1 MLIARFL
8 FRDKIRFGV
17 LEGKTFHLLDN
28 HIFEEVIYTGEA
40 AGYEDVKLL
49 TPVDPGVVIGLGRN
63 YLGHIKEM
71 AMDPP
76 DRPAVFFKPGR
87 SVIGHQDAIVIPG
100 WATRVDYEGELGV
113 IIGKKMN
120 SVSEQAA
127 PDYVFGYT
135 CFNDV
140 TERDIGNTGLIN
152 QDVSKCCDTFGP
164 CGPWIS
170 TDVDPENAVI
180 RTYLNGRGV
189 QEDNTGNTVFSV
201 SKVLSF
207 LSTFMTLMPGDLVVT
222 GTPGGIG
229 PLSPG
234 DTVEVEVDGIG
245 RLSNPV
251 SVKSPLI
258 K

>member
-8 FRDKIRFGV
+8 FRDRIRYGV
-17 LEGKTFHLLDN
+17 LEGKTFHLLDD
-28 HIFEEVIYTGEA
+28 HIYKEIKFTGEHA
-40 AGYEDVKLL
+40 VYDDVRLL
-49 TPVDPGVVIGLGRN
+49 APVDPGMVIGLGRN
-63 YLGHIKEM
+63 YIGHIKEM
-71 AMDPP
+71 GMDPP

-87 SVIGHQDAIVIPG
+87 SVIGPRDAVVIPD

-113 IIGKKMN
+113 VVGKKMRY
-120 SVSEQAA
+120 VPEQSAS
-127 PDYVFGYT
+127 DYVFGYT

-140 TERDIGNTGLIN
+140 TERDIGSTGLIN

-170 TDVDPENAVI
+170 THIDPENTGI
-180 RTYLNGRGV
+180 RTYLNGRVV
-189 QEDNTGNTVFSV
+189 QDDNTGNTVFSV
-201 SKVLSF
+201 PKVLSF
-207 LSTFMTLMPGDLVVT
+207 ISSFMTLMPGDLIIT

-234 DTVEVEVDGIG
+234 DTVEVEIDGVG

-251 SVKSPLI
+251 SVDS
-258 K
+258 

>member
-8 FRDKIRFGV
+8 FRDKISFGM
-17 LEGKTFHLLDN
+17 LEGKTFHLLDH
-28 HIFEEVIYTGEA
+28 HIFEEIKYTGEQA
-40 AGYEDVKLL
+40 DYEDVRLL
-49 TPVDPGVVIGLGRN
+49 APVEPGVVIGLGRN
-63 YLGHIKEM
+63 YLGHVKEM
-71 AMDPP
+71 AIDPP

-87 SVIGHQDAIVIPG
+87 SVIGHKDAVVIPD

-113 IIGKKMN
+113 VIGKKMRY
-120 SVSEQAA
+120 VPEQSAT
-127 PDYVFGYT
+127 DYVFGYT

-140 TERDIGNTGLIN
+140 TERDIGSAGLID

-170 TDVDPENAVI
+170 TDIDPENAGI
-180 RTYLNGRGV
+180 RTYLNGRIV
-189 QEDNTGNTVFSV
+189 QSDNTGNTVFSV
-201 SKVLSF
+201 SRVLSF
-207 LSTFMTLMPGDLVVT
+207 LSSFMTLMPGDLVVT

-234 DTVEVEVDGIG
+234 DLVEVEIDGIG

-251 SVKSPLI
+251 SVDS
-258 K
+258 